1 MKMGLEIRLEQMA
14 KTVVKLLCLILVLT
28 GITVDVACIHRTKV
42 YMNFGWDFMRAATKA
57 ADEVG
62 TDISEAW
69 HWMSR
74 KLGFGPAWTESWA
87 IPNANINW
95 NSLGKR
101 E

>member
-14 KTVVKLLCLILVLT
+14 KKAIKWLCLILVLA
-28 GITVDVACIHRTKV
+28 VLLFDAACINRTKV
-42 YMNFGWDFMRAATKA
+42 YMNFGWDFMRAAAKA
-57 ADEVG
+57 ADEVSS
-62 TDISEAW
+62 DIAEAW
-69 HWMSR
+69 TWIGR

>member
-1 MKMGLEIRLEQMA
+1 MKMGLEIRLERIA
-14 KTVVKLLCLILVLT
+14 KKVIKGLCLILILAVLLF
-28 GITVDVACIHRTKV
+28 DYACINRTMV
-42 YMNFGWDFMRAATKA
+42 YTNFGWDFMRAAAKA

-62 TDISEAW
+62 TDIAEAW